1 MTAEILAVG
10 TELLLGDTLN
20 SNAQYLSKE
29 LAGLGVSVYHHS
41 VVGDNPER
49 LEKAFAD
56 AFSRAD
62 MVITSGG
69 LGPTQDDLTKEIGA
83 KYFGKKL
90 VMDEDA
96 LKTLESFFT
105 RTGRVMTENNRKQA
119 MMPEG
124 ATLIP
129 NNNGTA
135 PGCMI
140 NDEASGKTLIMLPGP
155 PRELNPMFEE
165 HVVPFIRERTDGMY
179 VSRVLRLCGVGEST
193 AEDMIKDIIENQT
206 NPTIAPY
213 AKLNELTFR
222 ITASAKTEKDAHEL
236 MEPIVSELYKRFGD
250 NIYGEGNHLSLAEVV
265 IKRLVEKNMTIA
277 VAESCTG
284 GMLAAALV
292 DIAGSSEALL
302 EGFVTYSNEA
312 KVKRLGVSQDTLDN
326 HGAVSAECAS
336 EMALGVARESG
347 ADVGIAITGIA
358 GPGGATKDKPVG
370 LVYIAICIDGK
381 VDVKEFKYTG
391 NRQRIRGRAVM
402 ASLDMIR
409 RALI

>member
-1 MTAEILAVG
+1 MTAEIIAVG

-20 SNAQYLSKE
+20 TNAQYLSKE
-29 LAGLGVSVYHHS
+29 LAGLGVSVYRHT

-49 LEKAFAD
+49 LETAFSE

-62 MVITSGG
+62 IVITSGG

-83 KYFGKKL
+83 RYFGKKL
-90 VMDEDA
+90 VMDEAA

-105 RTGRVMTENNRKQA
+105 RTGRVMTENNKKQA

-140 NDEASGKTLIMLPGP
+140 QDDKSGKTLIMLPGP

-165 HVVPFIRERTDGMY
+165 HVVPFLRERTDGMY
-179 VSRVLRLCGVGEST
+179 VSRILRLCGVGEST

-222 ITASAKTEKDAHEL
+222 ITASAKTEEDAHAL
-236 MEPIVSELYKRFGD
+236 MDPVVAELYSRFGD
-250 NIYGEGNHLSLAEVV
+250 NIYGEGNDLSLAGVV
-265 IKRLVEKNMTIA
+265 IKKLINKNMTIA

-284 GMLAAALV
+284 GLLASALV
-292 DIAGSSEALL
+292 DIAGSSETLV
-302 EGFVTYSNEA
+302 EGFVTYSNDA
-312 KVKRLGVSQDTLDN
+312 KIKRLGVSKDTIDKY
-326 HGAVSAECAS
+326 GAVSAECAK

-347 ADVGIAITGIA
+347 ADIGISITGIA
-358 GPGGATKDKPVG
+358 GPGGGTDTKPVE
-370 LVYIAICIDGK
+370 LVYIAICIAGK
-381 VDVKEFKYTG
+381 VAAQELRYTG
-391 NRQRIRGRAVM
+391 NRGRIRGRAVM
-402 ASLDMIR
+402 AGLDMIR